1 MNSLKSNVFFLKGNT
16 FFSNII
22 NVAFGNGFGKLLAVA
37 VTPLLTGLYTP
48 SEFGE
53 LSLFISIISIIGVFT
68 TLRYSAAIPLEKD
81 NNDVINLIFLCF
93 VLVIIVGILAV
104 AFFCMIYLFSPYQF
118 RRGFSMLICISIF
131 GKGFYEI
138 LSNWCV
144 KERNFKIL
152 TKSKIYQSS
161 LSSIIKLTLGYLG
174 FTNLGLILGH
184 ISLESSGSIVLFRR
198 FLGNNVNFYKAI
210 NYTTV
215 INLLNK
221 HKKFPLIQLPSQLLL
236 VSSNNLIVF
245 VFSYLF
251 GIKTLGLYALAAS
264 LLNAPLNVIGQSV
277 SQVYYGEIC
286 SIGKHQP
293 AKIKKL
299 TTDIVKKMSLLL
311 FPLLIVVF
319 FGQTIFSFVFGNEW
333 QRSGLYA
340 AALCP
345 LVLSRFMVSPV
356 MGIFNLYSLQEIQL
370 NISIKRVVLLIILFT
385 LVYLLGLSMLH
396 SIVIYSLAMFVF
408 NLYII
413 YKAFKALGLGYY
425 KS

>member
-1 MNSLKSNVFFLKGNT
+1 M
-16 FFSNII
+16 
-22 NVAFGNGFGKLLAVA
+22 
-37 VTPLLTGLYTP
+37 
-48 SEFGE
+48 
-53 LSLFISIISIIGVFT
+53 
-68 TLRYSAAIPLEKD
+68 
-81 NNDVINLIFLCF
+81 
-93 VLVIIVGILAV
+93 
-104 AFFCMIYLFSPYQF
+104 
-118 RRGFSMLICISIF
+118 
-131 GKGFYEI
+131 
-138 LSNWCV
+138 
-144 KERNFKIL
+144 
-152 TKSKIYQSS
+152 
-161 LSSIIKLTLGYLG
+161 
-174 FTNLGLILGH
+174 
-184 ISLESSGSIVLFRR
+184 
-198 FLGNNVNFYKAI
+198 
-210 NYTTV
+210 
-215 INLLNK
+215 
-221 HKKFPLIQLPSQLLL
+221 
-236 VSSNNLIVF
+236 
-245 VFSYLF
+245 
-251 GIKTLGLYALAAS
+251 
-264 LLNAPLNVIGQSV
+264 LNAPLNVIGQSV